1 MENTKITIESELF
14 TSLRASFD
22 KVLNSMLKYMQD
34 TGARQSEM
42 TLKLNIDLYDS
53 KSTDEEIK
61 YIPLIKH
68 KASAVCK
75 AKAEE
80 SGKTDGKFDLVFNAE
95 TGEFE
100 ICKNDEQVSFDEF
113 DDEEAEDDD

>member
-14 TSLRASFD
+14 ASLRTSFD

-42 TLKLNIDLYDS
+42 TLKLNIDLYPS
-53 KSTDEEIK
+53 KNADGEIK
-61 YIPLIKH
+61 YATMIKH

-80 SGKTDGKFDLVFNAE
+80 SGISDANFDLVFNAE

-100 ICKNDEQVSFDEF
+100 VCKNDEQVSFDEF
-113 DDEEAEDDD
+113 DDEEVEDDD

>member
-14 TSLRASFD
+14 VSLRASFD
-22 KVLNSMLKYMQD
+22 KVLNRILNYMHD
-34 TGARQSEM
+34 TGATQSEM
-42 TLKLNIDLYDS
+42 TLKLNIELCRS
-53 KSTDEEIK
+53 ESADEEMK
-61 YIPLIKH
+61 YLPLIKH

-75 AKAEE
+75 AKTEE
-80 SGKTDGKFDLVFNAE
+80 SGIMYNEFGLVFNAE